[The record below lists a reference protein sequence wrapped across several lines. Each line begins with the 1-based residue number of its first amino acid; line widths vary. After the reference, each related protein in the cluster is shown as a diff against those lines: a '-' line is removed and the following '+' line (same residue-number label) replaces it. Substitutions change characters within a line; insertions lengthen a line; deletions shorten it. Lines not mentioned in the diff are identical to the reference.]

1 MVMSMRVIA
10 GKAKGRKLKAPK
22 GDSVRPTS
30 DKVKGAVFSMLAQY
44 APLGNFLDLFAGSGA
59 MGIEA
64 WSRGATGVVFVE
76 KDRKAFE
83 VLRSNLQTVGFSEAA
98 LICADWQVGLR
109 RLAGEQF
116 AFIYVD
122 PPFFADLY
130 PAVLASLRELEMLS
144 HNGIL
149 CLEHSKRQLLSYDD
163 SWSLLKTRHY
173 GETAVTFLTLAG
185 I

>member
-1 MVMSMRVIA
+1 MSMRVIA

-44 APLGNFLDLFAGSGA
+44 APLETFLDLFAGSGA

-64 WSRGATGVVFVE
+64 WSRGVARVAFVE

-83 VLRSNLQTVGFSEAA
+83 ALRSNLETVGLSDATA
-98 LICADWQVGLR
+98 ICADWQVGLR
-109 RLAGEQF
+109 RLASETF
-116 AFIYVD
+116 NIIYVD

-130 PAVLASLRELEMLS
+130 PAVLASIKDLAMLS
-144 HNGIL
+144 HNGVL
-149 CLEHSKRQLLSYDD
+149 CLEHSQRQPLSYDD
-163 SWSLLKTRHY
+163 AWSLLKTRNY